1 LEKSFEAFVSGQ
13 RQRHGKRL
21 SVAVLVMLLIAVLL
35 SETQWLNLRTG
46 LIVLLAGQAG
56 VVTAL
61 LWRRWRLDIDRR
73 KAPCSA
79 WFVSEER
86 FIQRLTLFETAC
98 QVTGFLLLGRA
109 LWMATGSLLLALAIG
124 VVYPMTLYVGLTRRK
139 TAASLREI
147 RQIRKVMLP

>member
-1 LEKSFEAFVSGQ
+1 LTSTGAK
-13 RQRHGKRL
+13 HL
-21 SVAVLVMLLIAVLL
+21 VL
-35 SETQWLNLRTG
+35 
-46 LIVLLAGQAG
+46 
-56 VVTAL
+56 
-61 LWRRWRLDIDRR
+61 
-73 KAPCSA
+73 
-79 WFVSEER
+79 SEER